1 MHIVVQTLHWRCKG
15 LKPRTIIGFILLLG
29 IVAIMNSKPVN
40 EYITSIGSGGAK
52 LAFLQNDWDSQFEFL
67 KKKNISPINARLD
80 RVWKGIPGYNGLML
94 DVESTKERLNK
105 EGKWDDRYV
114 IYKEVPPQVQIE
126 QLGAVPIYRGNPAKP
141 MVSIM
146 INVAWGNE
154 YLPSILETLKQNDVK
169 VTFFL
174 DGSWTSKFPEEAK
187 KLVMEGHEI
196 GNHAYTHPAM
206 SKLSNGRIEQE
217 IVRTNDIIQ
226 RVTGVEPTLFAP
238 PSGDFD
244 DRTVNIAFRYHM
256 KTVLWTA
263 DTVDWRKPTPAQWL
277 NNVRNKIG
285 NGTLILMHPT
295 ESTAQA
301 LPSLIKEIK
310 QKNLTIGTVSQTLSS
325 SRVQLVE

>member
-1 MHIVVQTLHWRCKG
+1 M
-15 LKPRTIIGFILLLG
+15 KPRALIGFILFLG
-29 IVAIMNSKPVN
+29 IVVMINSKPVN
-40 EYITSIGSGGAK
+40 EYISSMGTKGAI
-52 LAFLQNDWDSQFEFL
+52 LAFMQNDWDSQIEFL
-67 KKKNISPINARLD
+67 KKKNIPPINARVD

-94 DVESTKERLNK
+94 DVDGTKDRMKK
-105 EGKWDDRYV
+105 EGKWDNRYV
-114 IYKEVPPQVQIE
+114 IYQEIPPQVQIE

-154 YLPSILETLKQNDVK
+154 YLPSILETLKNNNVK
-169 VTFFL
+169 ATFFL
-174 DGSWTSKFPEEAK
+174 DGSWTRKFPEEAK
-187 KLVMEGHEI
+187 KIVMEGHEI

-206 SKLSNGRIEQE
+206 STLSNGRIEQE
-217 IVRTNDIIQ
+217 ILRTNDIIQ
-226 RVTGVEPTLFAP
+226 KATGIEPALFAP

-256 KTVLWTA
+256 KTILWTA

-277 NNVRNKIG
+277 SNVRNKIG

-295 ESTAQA
+295 ESTAQS

-310 QKNLTIGTVSQTLSS
+310 QRNLTIGTVSQTISS